1 MLRNLFRAT
10 VFAAS
15 IMTVGGAWMAAPA
28 YAEMVYNR
36 GNSADPESLDPH
48 KTSTVYEAH
57 ILRDL
62 FEGLVMQDQ
71 NAEMIPGAAESWTV
85 SDDGTVYTFKLR
97 ADGNWSDGSPVTA
110 DDFVYAFRRLEDPAT
125 AAEYASM
132 LYVVKNAEAVNTGK
146 AKPEELGVRAVDA
159 TTFEVTLNAPTPYF
173 LEMLTHQS
181 TYPVNKASIEKLG
194 DDWVKPGNLVSNG
207 AFTLAEFVPGDHI
220 KVVKN
225 PTFHDAAN
233 VKLDAVNYYPTEDR
247 STAIKRFEAGE
258 LDSNDDI
265 PTEQLADLKA
275 KFGDQ
280 LQIGP
285 YLGVYYYA
293 IKTDKA
299 PWDNVELR
307 NAVSMAIDRD
317 FLAEKVWQNSM
328 LPGYSMVPPGIEGY
342 ESAMATFAEESQID
356 REDKAKAILE
366 KLGYTPDNP
375 LKMEIRYNTSEN
387 HKNTAVAIQEQL
399 KPLGVEVTLLNTDT
413 KTHYGH
419 LEQKGD
425 FDVARAGWIADYKD
439 PESFLGISRAA
450 SGNNYSDF
458 NNPKFEEL
466 MNQAAAAGGK
476 PEERMK
482 LLSEAERVLVDEVG
496 QIPLLY
502 YSYKNLIS
510 PKLVGFVPNVMDI
523 HPSRFIS
530 KTE

>member
-1 MLRNLFRAT
+1 MLKNLLRAS

-15 IMTVGGAWMAAPA
+15 IMTVGSVYMAAPA
-28 YAEMVYNR
+28 YAEMVFNR

-48 KTSTVYEAH
+48 KTSTVYEAN

-62 FEGLVMQDQ
+62 YEGLVMQDAKA
-71 NAEMIPGAAESWTV
+71 NLIPGAAESWTV

-97 ADGNWSDGSPVTA
+97 NNGKWSDGSAVTA
-110 DDFVYAFRRLEDPAT
+110 EDFAFAFRRLLDPAT
-125 AAEYASM
+125 GAEYASM
-132 LYVVKNAEAVNTGK
+132 LYVVKNGEEVNTGK
-146 AKPEELGVRAVDA
+146 AKPEELAVKAVDA
-159 TTFEVTLNAPTPYF
+159 STFEVTLKAPTPYF

-181 TYPVNKASIEKLG
+181 TYPVNKAAMDKLG
-194 DDWVKPGNLVSNG
+194 ADWIKAGNLVSNG
-207 AFTLAEFVPGDHI
+207 AFKLAEFVPNDHI
-220 KVVKN
+220 KLVKN
-225 PTFHDAAN
+225 ENFHDAAN
-233 VKLDAVNYYPTEDR
+233 VKLDTVNYFPTEDR
-247 STAIKRFEAGE
+247 STAVKRFEAGE
-258 LDSNDDI
+258 IEFNDDI
-265 PTEQLADLKA
+265 PTEQMADLKA

-280 LQIGP
+280 LKFGP
-285 YLGVYYYA
+285 YLGTYYYA

-342 ESAMATFAEESQID
+342 TPALAKFAEMSQID
-356 REDKAKAILE
+356 REDEAKKVLE
-366 KLGYTPDNP
+366 KLGYGPDKP

-399 KPLGVEVTLLNTDT
+399 KPLGIEVSLLNTDT

-439 PESFLGISRAA
+439 PESFLGISRKA
-450 SGNNYSDF
+450 SGNNYS
-458 NNPKFEEL
+458 NYNSAKFEEL
-466 MNQAAAAGGK
+466 MNKAAADGGK
-476 PEERMK
+476 PEARMK
-482 LLSEAERVLVDEVG
+482 DLEEAERALIDEVG

-502 YSYKNLIS
+502 YSYKNLVS
-510 PKLVGFVPNVMDI
+510 PKLVGYEPNVMDI

>member
-1 MLRNLFRAT
+1 MLKNLLKAT
-10 VFAAS
+10 VFAVSLSVA
-15 IMTVGGAWMAAPA
+15 GGAFIAPSL
-28 YAEMVYNR
+28 AETVYNR

-71 NAEMIPGAAESWTV
+71 DAEMIPGAAESWTV
-85 SDDGTVYTFKLR
+85 SDDGTIYTFKLR
-97 ADGNWSDGSPVTA
+97 QDAVWSDGSPVTA
-110 DDFVYAFRRLEDPAT
+110 EDFVYAFRRLEDPAT

-132 LYVVKNAEAVNTGK
+132 LYVVKNAEEVNTGK
-146 AKPEELGVRAVDA
+146 AKPEELGVKAVDDL
-159 TTFEVTLNAPTPYF
+159 TFEVTLKSPTPYF

-181 TYPVNKASIEKLG
+181 TYPVSKAAIEKLG
-194 DDWVKPGNLVSNG
+194 DDWIKPGNLVSNG
-207 AFTLAEFVPGDHI
+207 AYTLAEFIPNDHI
-220 KVVKN
+220 KLVKN
-225 PTFHDAAN
+225 PKFHDAEN
-233 VKLDAVNYYPTEDR
+233 VKIDVVNYFPTEDR

-265 PTEQLADLKA
+265 PTEQMSDLKA

-285 YLGVYYYA
+285 YLGTYYYA

-299 PWDNVELR
+299 PWDNAELR

-342 ESAMATFAEESQID
+342 ESALASFADKSQID
-356 REDKAKAILE
+356 REDEAKAILE
-366 KLGYTPDNP
+366 KLGYGPNNP

-399 KPLGVEVTLLNTDT
+399 KPLGVEVSLINTDT
-413 KTHYGH
+413 KTHYSL

-439 PESFLGISRAA
+439 PESFLGISRKA
-450 SGNNYSDF
+450 SGNNYANYDS
-458 NNPKFEEL
+458 PKFEEL
-466 MNQAAAAGGK
+466 MDQAAAAGGK
-476 PEERMK
+476 PEERLK
-482 LLSEAERVLVDEVG
+482 YLSEAERVLVDDVPNL
-496 QIPLLY
+496 PLLY

-510 PKLVGFVPNVMDI
+510 PKLTGFVPNVMDI

-530 KTE
+530 KE